1 MNNFDKNVGEKVSVK
16 EGTETIKSNDGKI
29 YKVEQN
35 GIDDDGKPVYTAQ
48 QKPQWISPT
57 KLKMPD
63 GRVTTIDPNEF
74 CCEVYNP
81 NLQTLFFVN
90 DHYNPIERAK
100 GPRIVK
106 IPHDSF
112 GFLPHRYFICYVGYI
127 GNTNG
132 DKVTCVVNHGDMM
145 FKGNKKLSRPEEK
158 VNYY

>member
-48 QKPQWISPT
+48 QKPHWISPT

-81 NLQTLFFVN
+81 NLQTLFFCK
-90 DHYNPIERAK
+90 R
-100 GPRIVK
+100 
-106 IPHDSF
+106 S
-112 GFLPHRYFICYVGYI
+112 LQPHRTCQRPTHCKNTARLIRFFCLIGILYVTLVI
-127 GNTNG
+127 S
-132 DKVTCVVNHGDMM
+132 VT
-145 FKGNKKLSRPEEK
+145 
-158 VNYY
+158 